1 MAVTGSRVLAGR
13 YVLREVLGTGGMA
26 TVWRARDE
34 VLSRDVAVKVL
45 NQQFAADPGFAAR
58 FEREARHAAG
68 LSHPRLV
75 TVFDCGVDGS
85 TPFIVME
92 LVAGRTLRQVL
103 DRAGPLRPGEAV
115 RIAAAVCEAL
125 EVAHNAGLV
134 HRDIKPANIVL
145 AGNEVKVLDFGI
157 ARTVGGTGGTGTA
170 VLLGTAAYL
179 SPEQAA
185 GRPAGPQ
192 ADLYA
197 LGCVLFEMLTGAP
210 PFSAESPVGLAYRH
224 VHDDPGPPSALRPDL
239 PARLDH
245 ITGRLLA
252 KHPASRPASAAAAR
266 AGLLGALNPDGTSV
280 LPAPTG
286 RQRHGRVSSG
296 GRRLWRP
303 RPVEAVLAIA
313 LAASLIA
320 LGVALQAGPAGK
332 PLTSPP
338 ATRPTATTQAHK
350 SPAAPTATPARSSAL
365 PSAAAAAAAFTGEL
379 TAAVADEQLTQQAG
393 QGMFNQLQQLLFRPP
408 GETPLQIQQQY
419 QQLVQMYD
427 QDLSQDQITGPAVS
441 QLRHDLQALGTAL
454 GAL

>member
-252 KHPASRPASAAAAR
+252 KHPADRPASAAAAR

-286 RQRHGRVSSG
+286 RQRHGRVSSS

-303 RPVEAVLAIA
+303 RPVEALLAIA

-350 SPAAPTATPARSSAL
+350 SPAAPAATPARPSAL

>member
-1 MAVTGSRVLAGR
+1 
-13 YVLREVLGTGGMA
+13 
-26 TVWRARDE
+26 
-34 VLSRDVAVKVL
+34 VL

-192 ADLYA
+192 ADQYA

-252 KHPASRPASAAAAR
+252 KHPADRPASAAAAR

-286 RQRHGRVSSG
+286 RQRHGRVSSS

-303 RPVEAVLAIA
+303 RPVEALLAIA

-350 SPAAPTATPARSSAL
+350 SPAAPAATPARPSAL